1 MPRGA
6 AGCTDP
12 VPIHRRVPIVLPLH
26 EWYRL
31 TFNRGREV
39 MQNKLA
45 GVGSLRAVQARLW
58 QWALLFLF
66 ASPLASTFVYASDD
80 DETFIASWTAAN
92 KIASPFDAP
101 PPTFSDVTLRQIVRV
116 SVGGSRVRVWLTNE
130 FGNAALHIG
139 AATIAPRNTGAAI
152 NAAKLRQLKFNGA
165 ASIVIPAG
173 ARVLSDPVQLE
184 TGKFSEL
191 AISIHLPAAAT
202 SPTSPVSYHVRALQT
217 SFVAVGNQVNAVDL
231 PAATTT
237 TAWYY
242 LSGVDVQRSNRLPVI
257 AAFGDSITDGDQMAA
272 PNEPVDQNA
281 RYTDFLAR
289 ELNTNNGGNG
299 PTRAAVINLGISGN
313 QVTQTFIGENAVGRF
328 DTDVLTRTGVTHL
341 VVLEGINDIGLPGLL
356 TVIGIPTPSISSAS
370 IIAGLQQIAAQARAH
385 DIVVI
390 GGTLTPSGGSA
401 LPGYSG
407 PDVEAKRQAVNQW
420 IRTSRAFDA
429 VVDFDRVL
437 RDPSDATR
445 IQAAL
450 TADGLHPNSEGYRL
464 MAAELAR
471 LLRRRL

>member
-1 MPRGA
+1 
-6 AGCTDP
+6 
-12 VPIHRRVPIVLPLH
+12 
-26 EWYRL
+26 
-31 TFNRGREV
+31 
-39 MQNKLA
+39 MQNKQS
-45 GVGSLRAVQARLW
+45 GVNSW
-58 QWALLFLF
+58 QLVGTRIRFWVALILF
-66 ASPLASTFVYASDD
+66 AVSTVISSAYASDD
-80 DETFIASWTAAN
+80 DTGFIASWTAAN
-92 KIASPFDAP
+92 KIASPFDAQ

-130 FGNAALHIG
+130 SGNAALNIG
-139 AATIAPRNTGAAI
+139 AASIAPRNTGASI
-152 NAAKLRQLKFNGA
+152 NTARLRPLKFNGA
-165 ASIVIPAG
+165 LSIVIPAG
-173 ARVLSDPVQLE
+173 ARVLSDPVALE

-191 AISIHLPAAAT
+191 AISMYLPAAAT

-217 SFVAVGNQVNAVDL
+217 SFVAAGNQVNTADL
-231 PAATTT
+231 PGATTT

-242 LSGVDVQRSNRLPVI
+242 LSGVDVQRNNRLPVI

-289 ELNTNNGGNG
+289 ELNTINGSNG

-328 DTDVLTRTGVTHL
+328 DTDVLTRPGVTHL

-356 TVIGIPTPSISSAS
+356 TAIGIPTPSISAAS
-370 IIAGLQQIAAQARAH
+370 IIAGLQQIAAQSRAH
-385 DIVVI
+385 GIIVI

-407 PDVEAKRQAVNQW
+407 PDVEARRQAVNHW
-420 IRTSRAFDA
+420 IRNSRAFDG
-429 VVDFDRVL
+429 VVDFDRLL

-445 IQAAL
+445 MQAAL
-450 TADGLHPNSEGYRL
+450 TADGLHPNSEGYRR
-464 MAAELAR
+464 MAEELAR
-471 LLRRRL
+471 LLGRRFLR

>member
-1 MPRGA
+1 MQNTQSKVNSTPWPGTMISLWVAMILLVGA
-6 AGCTDP
+6 AGS
-12 VPIHRRVPIVLPLH
+12 
-26 EWYRL
+26 
-31 TFNRGREV
+31 
-39 MQNKLA
+39 M
-45 GVGSLRAVQARLW
+45 S
-58 QWALLFLF
+58 
-66 ASPLASTFVYASDD
+66 VYASHD
-80 DETFIASWTAAN
+80 DEGFIASWTAAN
-92 KIASPFDAP
+92 KVASPFDAP
-101 PPTFSDVTLRQIVRV
+101 PPNFSDVTLRQIVRV
-116 SVGGSRVRVWLTNE
+116 SVGGSRLRVWLTNE
-130 FGNAALHIG
+130 FGTDALRIG
-139 AATIAPRNTGAAI
+139 AATVAPRNTGAVI
-152 NAAKLRQLKFNGA
+152 NPAKLRQLKFNGA
-165 ASIVIPAG
+165 AAVVIPAG
-173 ARVLSDPVQLE
+173 ARVLSDPVPLE

-202 SPTSPVSYHVRALQT
+202 SPASPVSYHVRALQT
-217 SFVAVGNQVNAVDL
+217 SFVAPGNQVNAADL
-231 PAATTT
+231 PGATTT

-242 LSGVDVQRSNRLPVI
+242 LSGVDVQRNNRLPVI

-281 RYTDFLAR
+281 RYTDFLAQ
-289 ELNTNNGGNG
+289 ELNTNQGGNG
-299 PTRAAVINLGISGN
+299 PSRAAVINLGVSGN

-385 DIVVI
+385 GIVVI

-407 PDVEAKRQAVNQW
+407 PDVEAKRQAVNHW
-420 IRTSRAFDA
+420 IRTSRAFD
-429 VVDFDRVL
+429 VVADFDRLL

-445 IQAAL
+445 MQAAL
-450 TADGLHPNSEGYRL
+450 TADGLHPNSEGYHR
-464 MAAELAR
+464 MAEELAR

>member
-1 MPRGA
+1 MKNTQSNVNSKPVAGTTISLWA
-6 AGCTDP
+6 AL
-12 VPIHRRVPIVLPLH
+12 ILL
-26 EWYRL
+26 
-31 TFNRGREV
+31 
-39 MQNKLA
+39 
-45 GVGSLRAVQARLW
+45 VGSAGSMSVQA
-58 QWALLFLF
+58 
-66 ASPLASTFVYASDD
+66 THD
-80 DETFIASWTAAN
+80 DEGFIASWTAAN
-92 KIASPFDAP
+92 KVASPFDAP
-101 PPTFSDVTLRQIVRV
+101 PPNFSDVTLRQIVRV
-116 SVGGSRVRVWLTNE
+116 SVGGTRVRVWLTNE
-130 FGNAALHIG
+130 FGNDALRVG
-139 AATIAPRNTGAAI
+139 AATVAPRNTGAVI
-152 NAAKLRQLKFNGA
+152 NTAKLRPLKFNGA
-165 ASIVIPAG
+165 TSVVIPAG

-217 SFVAVGNQVNAVDL
+217 SFVAPGNQVSAADL
-231 PAATTT
+231 PGATTS

-242 LSGVDVQRSNRLPVI
+242 LSGVDVQRNNRLPVI

-281 RYTDFLAR
+281 RYTDFLAQ
-289 ELNTNNGGNG
+289 ELNTNQGGNG
-299 PTRAAVINLGISGN
+299 PSRAAVINLGISGN

-328 DTDVLTRTGVTHL
+328 DTEVLTRTGVTHL

-370 IIAGLQQIAAQARAH
+370 IIAGLQQIAAQAQAQG
-385 DIVVI
+385 IVVI

-407 PDVEAKRQAVNQW
+407 PDVEAKRQAVNHW
-420 IRTSRAFDA
+420 IRTSRAFDV
-429 VVDFDRVL
+429 VVDFDRLL

-445 IQAAL
+445 MQAAL
-450 TADGLHPNSEGYRL
+450 TADGLHPNSEGYRR
-464 MAAELAR
+464 MAEELAR